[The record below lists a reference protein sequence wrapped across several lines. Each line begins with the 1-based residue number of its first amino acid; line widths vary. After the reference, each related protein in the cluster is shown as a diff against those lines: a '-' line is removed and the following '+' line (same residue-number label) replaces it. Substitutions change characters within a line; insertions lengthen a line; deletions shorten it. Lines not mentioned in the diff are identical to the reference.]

1 MDANSQTRSLSRR
14 WRVALHILLGITV
27 LNYAAQVP
35 YYIHFYAV
43 HHVLPAPFGV
53 VFLVATFAL
62 FLAGYIFTLQ
72 RKPAGGWLLLGFL
85 LLECGGYLLHNL
97 TGAFL
102 QDLPTNDLLFFTI
115 SLIGYLN
122 FAASFVYLI
131 LMVIGRRAFFFQRR
145 RVERSQQPPAD
156 TAPHVAPEEAPVG
169 KPQP

>member
-1 MDANSQTRSLSRR
+1 MNAHSQPASLAPK
-14 WRVALHILLGITV
+14 WRIALHILLGIT
-27 LNYAAQVP
+27 LINYVAQIP
-35 YYIHFYAV
+35 YYYHFYAI
-43 HHVLPAPFGV
+43 HQVLPAPFGV

-97 TGAFL
+97 SGAFL
-102 QDLPTNDLLFFTI
+102 QDLPTNDLLFFTV

-122 FAASFVYLI
+122 FAASLVYLI
-131 LMVIGRRAFFFQRR
+131 LMVIGRRAFFFRR
-145 RVERSQQPPAD
+145 RSTRRQQPSAD
-156 TAPHVAPEEAPVG
+156 AAPHLAPEEASAG